1 MDWNELSLEP
11 HHQGV
16 PSGVSK
22 KIFEP
27 IGKFRAKCAPYN
39 DANTISEQTDARL
52 HMTHVT

>member
-1 MDWNELSLEP
+1 MDRNELPFEP

-22 KIFEP
+22 IIFESM
-27 IGKFRAKCAPYN
+27 GKFRAKCAPYN